1 MLCAILQDYPASNL
15 DTFNNE
21 AMALAA
27 RGVTIMVSSGDNGAN
42 GMSDCTCNENSGSD
56 SLDYPTAGDETWSG
70 KGYFPSFPATSPY
83 GEFNYILVVL
93 NRALNSALNRA
104 CHSFFRSL

>member
-27 RGVTIMVSSGDNGAN
+27 RGV
-42 GMSDCTCNENSGSD
+42 NSGSD